1 MQYLSKLF
9 YIHGVE
15 HLLNT
20 DTVGSPKCV
29 MVREVT
35 GVLVLRDEYTY
46 SYIDILTRDRPD

>member
-1 MQYLSKLF
+1 
-9 YIHGVE
+9 
-15 HLLNT
+15 LNT